1 LKRPRNRIL
10 LVLVVF
16 VWSSGW
22 SVMKVA
28 FSYVGPLNLALH
40 RFALSALALSPLLIY
55 LRKRIPSDKATVLKL
70 LLLGIVN
77 ASAIVPMY
85 WGVVYETSGMG
96 AVLTYTNPIFVF
108 CLCVLFLRT
117 EAKRERLIGVVV
129 GFSGVI
135 VISMGRAD
143 YFQTSVNTGDFLLI
157 LGAFLWAVTQV
168 YYKMSLSHVDAGLTI
183 VIQQALS
190 AVFVAPFA
198 LVVEGF
204 SFPLTRSYLM
214 MILYLSIFASG
225 IAMALWLHLLREE
238 DVTVLSSSS
247 FLIPMVAVFLGW
259 LLLAEDIQPRSLL
272 GMGLI
277 LTGLYLTI
285 RPRSS

>member
-1 LKRPRNRIL
+1 
-10 LVLVVF
+10 
-16 VWSSGW
+16 
-22 SVMKVA
+22 MKA
-28 FSYVGPLNLALH
+28 SFSYVGPLNLALH

-55 LRKRIPSDKATVLKL
+55 LGKRIPSDRATVLKL

-135 VISMGRAD
+135 VISMARAG
-143 YFQTSVNTGDFLLI
+143 YIQTSANTGDFLLI

-168 YYKMSLSHVDAGLTI
+168 YYKTSLSHVDAALTI

-190 AVFVAPFA
+190 AVIVAPFV

-204 SFPLTRSYLM
+204 SFPLTWPYLM
-214 MILYLSIFASG
+214 MILYMSIFASG
-225 IAMALWLHLLREE
+225 IAMAVWLHLLREE

-285 RPRSS
+285 RPRSFETSRIAGHV

>member
-1 LKRPRNRIL
+1 MKRPRNWIL
-10 LVLVVF
+10 FLLVVF

-22 SVMKVA
+22 SVMKAA

-55 LRKRIPSDKATVLKL
+55 LGKRIPSDKATVLKL

-117 EAKRERLIGVVV
+117 EAKRERLLGVVV

-143 YFQTSVNTGDFLLI
+143 YIQMSVNTGDFLLI

-168 YYKMSLSHVDAGLTI
+168 YYKTSLSHVDAALTI

-190 AVFVAPFA
+190 AVFVAPFV
-198 LVVEGF
+198 LVVERF
-204 SFPLTRSYLM
+204 SFPLTWSYLM
-214 MILYLSIFASG
+214 MILYMSIFASG

>member
-1 LKRPRNRIL
+1 M
-10 LVLVVF
+10 VF

-22 SVMKVA
+22 SVMKAA

-55 LRKRIPSDKATVLKL
+55 LGKRIPSDKATVLKL

-117 EAKRERLIGVVV
+117 EAKRERLLGVVV

-143 YFQTSVNTGDFLLI
+143 YIQMSVNTGDFLLM

-168 YYKMSLSHVDAGLTI
+168 YYKTSLSHVDAALTI

-198 LVVEGF
+198 LAVEGF
-204 SFPLTRSYLM
+204 SFPLTRSYMM

>member
-1 LKRPRNRIL
+1 
-10 LVLVVF
+10 VVF

-22 SVMKVA
+22 SVMKAA

-55 LRKRIPSDKATVLKL
+55 LGKRIPSDKATVLKL

-117 EAKRERLIGVVV
+117 EAKRERLLGVVV

-143 YFQTSVNTGDFLLI
+143 YIQMSVNTGDFLLI

-168 YYKMSLSHVDAGLTI
+168 YYKTSLSHVDAALTI

-190 AVFVAPFA
+190 AVFVAPFV
-198 LVVEGF
+198 LVVERF
-204 SFPLTRSYLM
+204 SFPLTWSYLM
-214 MILYLSIFASG
+214 MILYMSIFASG

>member
-1 LKRPRNRIL
+1 MKRPRNWIL
-10 LVLVVF
+10 FLLVVF

-22 SVMKVA
+22 SVMKAA

-55 LRKRIPSDKATVLKL
+55 LGKRIPSDKATVLKL

-117 EAKRERLIGVVV
+117 EAKRERLLGVVV

-135 VISMGRAD
+135 VISMARAD
-143 YFQTSVNTGDFLLI
+143 YIQTSVNTGDFLLI

-168 YYKMSLSHVDAGLTI
+168 YYKTSLSHVDAALTI

-190 AVFVAPFA
+190 AVFVAPFV
-198 LVVEGF
+198 LVVERF
-204 SFPLTRSYLM
+204 SFPLTWSYLM
-214 MILYLSIFASG
+214 MILYMSIFASG

>member
-1 LKRPRNRIL
+1 M
-10 LVLVVF
+10 VF
-16 VWSSGW
+16 IWSLGW
-22 SVMKVA
+22 PVMKAA

-40 RFALSALALSPLLIY
+40 RFTLSALALSPLLIY
-55 LRKRIPSDKATVLKL
+55 LRNRIPSDKATILKL

-117 EAKRERLIGVVV
+117 EAKRERLLGVVV

-135 VISMGRAD
+135 VISMARAD
-143 YFQTSVNTGDFLLI
+143 YIQTSVNTGDFLLI

-168 YYKMSLSHVDAGLTI
+168 YYKTSLSHVDPAFTI

-190 AVFVAPFA
+190 AVFVAPFV
-198 LVVEGF
+198 LVVEGV
-204 SFPLTRSYLM
+204 SFPLTWSYLM
-214 MILYLSIFASG
+214 MILYMSIFASG
-225 IAMALWLHLLREE
+225 IAMALWLYLLRQE

-259 LLLAEDIQPRSLL
+259 LLLAEDIQPRSLI

-277 LTGLYLTI
+277 LTGLYLTS

>member
-1 LKRPRNRIL
+1 MKRPRNWIL
-10 LVLVVF
+10 FLLVVF

-22 SVMKVA
+22 SVMKAA

-55 LRKRIPSDKATVLKL
+55 LGKRIPSDKATVLKL

-117 EAKRERLIGVVV
+117 EAKRERLLGVVV

-143 YFQTSVNTGDFLLI
+143 YIQMSVNTGDFLLM

-168 YYKMSLSHVDAGLTI
+168 YYKTSLSHVDAALTI

-198 LVVEGF
+198 LAVEGF
-204 SFPLTRSYLM
+204 SFPLTRSYMM

>member
-1 LKRPRNRIL
+1 MKRPRNWIL
-10 LVLVVF
+10 FVLVVF
-16 VWSSGW
+16 IWSSGW
-22 SVMKVA
+22 SVMKAA

-55 LRKRIPSDKATVLKL
+55 LGKKTPSDRATVLKL

-85 WGVVYETSGMG
+85 WGVVYETSGMS

-135 VISMGRAD
+135 VISMARAD
-143 YFQTSVNTGDFLLI
+143 YIQTSVNTGDFLLI

-168 YYKMSLSHVDAGLTI
+168 YYKTNLSHVDAALTI

-190 AVFVAPFA
+190 AVFVAPLV

-204 SFPLTRSYLM
+204 SFPLMWPYVM
-214 MILYLSIFASG
+214 MILYMSIFASG

-247 FLIPMVAVFLGW
+247 FLVPMVAVFLGW
-259 LLLAEDIQPRSLL
+259 LLLAEDIQPRALL

-285 RPRSS
+285 GRRSF

>member
-1 LKRPRNRIL
+1 
-10 LVLVVF
+10 VVF
-16 VWSSGW
+16 IWSLGW
-22 SVMKVA
+22 PVMKAA

-40 RFALSALALSPLLIY
+40 RFTLSALALSPLLIY
-55 LRKRIPSDKATVLKL
+55 LRNRIPSDKATILKL

-117 EAKRERLIGVVV
+117 EAKRERLLGVVV

-135 VISMGRAD
+135 VISIARAD
-143 YFQTSVNTGDFLLI
+143 YIQTSVNTGDFLLI

-168 YYKMSLSHVDAGLTI
+168 YYKTSLSHVDPAFTI

-190 AVFVAPFA
+190 AVFVAPFV

-204 SFPLTRSYLM
+204 SFPLTWSYLM
-214 MILYLSIFASG
+214 LILYMSIFASG
-225 IAMALWLHLLREE
+225 IAMALWLYLLRQE

-259 LLLAEDIQPRSLL
+259 LLLAEDIQPRSLI

-277 LTGLYLTI
+277 LTGLYLTS

>member
-1 LKRPRNRIL
+1 MKRPRNWIL
-10 LVLVVF
+10 FVLVVF
-16 VWSSGW
+16 IWSSGW
-22 SVMKVA
+22 SVMKAA

-55 LRKRIPSDKATVLKL
+55 LGKRIPSDRATVLKL

-135 VISMGRAD
+135 VISMARAD
-143 YFQTSVNTGDFLLI
+143 YIQTSVNTGDFLLI

-168 YYKMSLSHVDAGLTI
+168 YYKTSLSHVDAALTI
-183 VIQQALS
+183 IIQQALS
-190 AVFVAPFA
+190 AVFVAPFV

-204 SFPLTRSYLM
+204 SFPLTWPYLM
-214 MILYLSIFASG
+214 MILYMSIFASG

>member
-1 LKRPRNRIL
+1 LKRPRNWIL
-10 LVLVVF
+10 FLLVVF

-22 SVMKVA
+22 SVMKAA

-55 LRKRIPSDKATVLKL
+55 LGKRIPSDKATVLKL

-117 EAKRERLIGVVV
+117 EAKRERLLGVVV

-143 YFQTSVNTGDFLLI
+143 YIQMSVNTGDFLLI

-168 YYKMSLSHVDAGLTI
+168 YYKTSLSHVDAALTI

-190 AVFVAPFA
+190 AVFVAPFV
-198 LVVEGF
+198 LVVERF
-204 SFPLTRSYLM
+204 SFPLTWSYLM
-214 MILYLSIFASG
+214 MILYMSIFASG